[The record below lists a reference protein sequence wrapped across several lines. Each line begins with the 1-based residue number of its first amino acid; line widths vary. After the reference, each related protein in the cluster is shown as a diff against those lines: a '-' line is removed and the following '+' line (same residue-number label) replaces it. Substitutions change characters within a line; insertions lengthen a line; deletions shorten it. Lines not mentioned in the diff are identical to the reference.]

1 MSRFTTFQ
9 VNKKYDYPDLSIS
22 EKDYLAYLIDE
33 CDINQWQKTAFPGML
48 EKLRTGQPF
57 LTERQKNS
65 VASATQEFKLRQ
77 HIQEG
82 YLFKGYADRT
92 DGEVLQGKGPGIQST
107 KMAQANDDMDD
118 DIPF

>member
-22 EKDYLAYLIDE
+22 EKDYLAYLLDE
-33 CDINQWQKTAFPGML
+33 CELNQWQKTAFPGML
-48 EKLRTGQPF
+48 EKLRAGQRF

-65 VASATQEFKLRQ
+65 VASATQEFKLSQ
-77 HIQEG
+77 HIKEG

-92 DGEVLQGKGPGIQST
+92 DDEVLREGGTGITST
-107 KMAQANDDMDD
+107 KMAQANDDYDD